1 MRGEAIIVLSLFNIF
16 PAFSKHF
23 LIEVQDKMGNVKT
36 GKHTVATREYGA
48 DYGDNDEDY
57 EDLQDDPDQHD
68 QRDQRDQRDHRD
80 HRDQRDQGDQDL
92 FTETSRSPR
101 PGEVAQC
108 SGPLVRTCQTVRLNY
123 ENLDSQGGPEIYP
136 ALQ

>member
-16 PAFSKHF
+16 LAFSKHF

-57 EDLQDDPDQHD
+57 EDLQDDPDQ
-68 QRDQRDQRDHRD
+68 RDQRDHRD
-80 HRDQRDQGDQDL
+80 QYL

>member
-16 PAFSKHF
+16 LAFSKHF

-57 EDLQDDPDQHD
+57 EDLQDDPD
-68 QRDQRDQRDHRD
+68 
-80 HRDQRDQGDQDL
+80 HRDQYL

-101 PGEVAQC
+101 PGEVVQC